1 MDLINAL
8 VHWRAIQR
16 AKRRW
21 RDIRIILIL
30 VLICAL
36 CNIAT
41 IACGLIGYVLQQIGI
56 LPPVT
61 PTATMLFT

>member
-1 MDLINAL
+1 MDFLNAF
-8 VHWRAIQR
+8 HRWREIQR

-21 RDIRIILIL
+21 RDIRTILIL

-41 IACGLIGYVLQQIGI
+41 IVCGVMGYVLQQIGI
-56 LPPVT
+56 LPEEVGIVVSG
-61 PTATMLFT
+61 LF